1 MKIPHRKLIQRSP
14 LTLALAAALF
24 LPVAHAQEQA
34 AQDQAATTTDE
45 KTKDLDKVTV
55 TGSLIPQTTLET
67 FTPVTIIS
75 AEDIQAR
82 GFNTVAEVLQ
92 SSSFATGGVQNNQ
105 SSASFTQGAETLSL
119 FGLSASYM
127 KYLIDGRPMANYPAL
142 YNGSDVFNNISGIP
156 VELVERIEILPGG
169 QSSLYGSDAI
179 AGVVNIILKKNIDGA
194 MLSARFGGY
203 DEGGG
208 QSGRISFADGFSAV
222 DDKLNVVYGIQAEKT
237 NPVWGYQRDLTS
249 QFNTEGTTGCGQQHQ
264 DLRPGG
270 FPGIGQ
276 PRLAGLQPVQQ
287 LQVPRSRQL
296 RQRHRWLR
304 RLGRPADAPGL
315 RRRKVLRLD
324 DHTRVIAP

>member
-1 MKIPHRKLIQRSP
+1 MTVRQRRLIQRSP

-24 LPVAHAQEQA
+24 LPVAHAQDQA
-34 AQDQAATTTDE
+34 SQDQSAATADQ
-45 KTKDLDKVTV
+45 KPKDLDKVTV

-82 GFNTVAEVLQ
+82 GFNNVAEVLQ
-92 SSSFATGGVQNNQ
+92 GSSFSTGGVQNNQ

-119 FGLSASYM
+119 FGLPAGYT

-194 MLSARFGGY
+194 ILSGRLGGY

-208 QSGRISFADGFSAV
+208 RSGRVSFADSVSAI
-222 DDKLNVVYGIQAEKT
+222 DNKLNIVFGIQAEKSD
-237 NPVWGYQRDLTS
+237 PVWGYSVKR
-249 QFNTEGTTGCGQQHQ
+249 
-264 DLRPGG
+264 
-270 FPGIGQ
+270 
-276 PRLAGLQPVQQ
+276 AY
-287 LQVPRSRQL
+287 
-296 RQRHRWLR
+296 
-304 RLGRPADAPGL
+304 
-315 RRRKVLRLD
+315 
-324 DHTRVIAP
+324 

>member
-1 MKIPHRKLIQRSP
+1 MTVRQRRRIHRSP

-24 LPVAHAQEQA
+24 LPAAHAQEQA
-34 AQDQAATTTDE
+34 AQDQTASTTDQ

-55 TGSLIPQTTLET
+55 TGSLIPQTTVET

-92 SSSFATGGVQNNQ
+92 GSSFSTGGVQNNQ

-119 FGLSASYM
+119 FGLSASYV

-179 AGVVNIILKKNIDGA
+179 AGVVNIILKKSIDGSI
-194 MLSARFGGY
+194 LSGRFG
-203 DEGGG
+203 
-208 QSGRISFADGFSAV
+208 AMKMAAAAVAASASPT
-222 DDKLNVVYGIQAEKT
+222 ASAPPT
-237 NPVWGYQRDLTS
+237 TS
-249 QFNTEGTTGCGQQHQ
+249 
-264 DLRPGG
+264 
-270 FPGIGQ
+270 
-276 PRLAGLQPVQQ
+276 
-287 LQVPRSRQL
+287 
-296 RQRHRWLR
+296 
-304 RLGRPADAPGL
+304 
-315 RRRKVLRLD
+315 
-324 DHTRVIAP
+324 